1 VEHSPTVEGEWSAKR
16 ARLAA
21 PTLSLISLAWRG
33 LSLTL
38 DFDRESSEFRGVHD
52 STQRGHRAMCVTAR
66 DGGGQSMTRNVPD
79 KERQKL
85 SAEVSLLESLDVEQL
100 RARWKILFETEAPP
114 RFSRDL
120 LMHAVAYRIQERV
133 LGGLKP
139 ATRRLFERVSQ
150 DARARRPIR
159 VAPVRKLA
167 PGALLIRQWGGAK
180 HQVTVLE
187 GGVMFRGKLYR
198 SLSAVAR
205 VITGNRWSGP
215 LFFGLKARLKEVPGD
230 GAR

>member
-1 VEHSPTVEGEWSAKR
+1 
-16 ARLAA
+16 
-21 PTLSLISLAWRG
+21 
-33 LSLTL
+33 
-38 DFDRESSEFRGVHD
+38 
-52 STQRGHRAMCVTAR
+52 
-66 DGGGQSMTRNVPD
+66 MTRNVPD

-100 RARWKILFETEAPP
+100 RARWKILYETQAPT
-114 RFSRDL
+114 RFSLAL
-120 LMHAVAYRIQERV
+120 LMRAVAYRMQERV

-187 GGVMFRGKLYR
+187 RGVMFRGKLYR

>member
-1 VEHSPTVEGEWSAKR
+1 
-16 ARLAA
+16 
-21 PTLSLISLAWRG
+21 
-33 LSLTL
+33 
-38 DFDRESSEFRGVHD
+38 
-52 STQRGHRAMCVTAR
+52 
-66 DGGGQSMTRNVPD
+66 MTRNIPE

-85 SAEVSLLESLDVEQL
+85 STEITLLESLDVAQL
-100 RARWKILFETEAPP
+100 KTRWKILYETEAPT
-114 RFSRDL
+114 RFSREL
-120 LMHAVAYRIQERV
+120 LMHAVAYRMQERV

-150 DARARRPIR
+150 DGRARWPIR

-167 PGALLIRQWGGAK
+167 PGALLIREWGGAK

-187 GGVMFRGKLYR
+187 KGVMFRGKLYR
-198 SLSAVAR
+198 SLSEVAR

-215 LFFGLKARLKEVPGD
+215 LFFGLKARLKEVSGD

>member
-1 VEHSPTVEGEWSAKR
+1 
-16 ARLAA
+16 
-21 PTLSLISLAWRG
+21 
-33 LSLTL
+33 
-38 DFDRESSEFRGVHD
+38 
-52 STQRGHRAMCVTAR
+52 
-66 DGGGQSMTRNVPD
+66 MTRNVPD

-120 LMHAVAYRIQERV
+120 LMRAVAYRIQERV

-187 GGVMFRGKLYR
+187 RGVMFRGKLYR

>member
-1 VEHSPTVEGEWSAKR
+1 
-16 ARLAA
+16 
-21 PTLSLISLAWRG
+21 
-33 LSLTL
+33 
-38 DFDRESSEFRGVHD
+38 
-52 STQRGHRAMCVTAR
+52 
-66 DGGGQSMTRNVPD
+66 MTRNVPD

-85 SAEVSLLESLDVEQL
+85 SAEVSLLESLDLEQL
-100 RARWKILFETEAPP
+100 RARWKILFETEALP

-120 LMHAVAYRIQERV
+120 LMRAVAYRIQERV

>member
-1 VEHSPTVEGEWSAKR
+1 
-16 ARLAA
+16 
-21 PTLSLISLAWRG
+21 
-33 LSLTL
+33 
-38 DFDRESSEFRGVHD
+38 
-52 STQRGHRAMCVTAR
+52 
-66 DGGGQSMTRNVPD
+66 MTRNVPD

-120 LMHAVAYRIQERV
+120 LMRAVAYRIQERV

-215 LFFGLKARLKEVPGD
+215 LFFGLKTRLKEVSGD

>member
-1 VEHSPTVEGEWSAKR
+1 MRLLIKVR
-16 ARLAA
+16 A
-21 PTLSLISLAWRG
+21 TLSLISLAWRG

-52 STQRGHRAMCVTAR
+52 STQRGHRAMGVTAR

-100 RARWKILFETEAPP
+100 RERWKILFETEAPP

-120 LMHAVAYRIQERV
+120 LMRAVAYRIQERV

-187 GGVMFRGKLYR
+187 RGVMFRGKRYR
-198 SLSAVAR
+198 SLSEVAR

-215 LFFGLKARLKEVPGD
+215 LFFGLKTRLKEVSGD

>member
-120 LMHAVAYRIQERV
+120 LMRAVAYRIQERV

-139 ATRRLFERVSQ
+139 KSTAAALRNPLKTPRGPCTAIKVQLPA
-150 DARARRPIR
+150 ARP
-159 VAPVRKLA
+159 
-167 PGALLIRQWGGAK
+167 K
-180 HQVTVLE
+180 H
-187 GGVMFRGKLYR
+187 
-198 SLSAVAR
+198 S
-205 VITGNRWSGP
+205 
-215 LFFGLKARLKEVPGD
+215 
-230 GAR
+230 

>member
-1 VEHSPTVEGEWSAKR
+1 
-16 ARLAA
+16 
-21 PTLSLISLAWRG
+21 
-33 LSLTL
+33 
-38 DFDRESSEFRGVHD
+38 
-52 STQRGHRAMCVTAR
+52 
-66 DGGGQSMTRNVPD
+66 MTRNVPD

-100 RARWKILFETEAPP
+100 RARWKILFETEALP
-114 RFSRDL
+114 RFSHDL
-120 LMHAVAYRIQERV
+120 LMRAVAYRIQERV

-187 GGVMFRGKLYR
+187 GGVMFRSKPYR

-215 LFFGLKARLKEVPGD
+215 LFFGLKTRLKEVSGD

>member
-1 VEHSPTVEGEWSAKR
+1 
-16 ARLAA
+16 
-21 PTLSLISLAWRG
+21 
-33 LSLTL
+33 
-38 DFDRESSEFRGVHD
+38 
-52 STQRGHRAMCVTAR
+52 
-66 DGGGQSMTRNVPD
+66 MTRNVPD

-120 LMHAVAYRIQERV
+120 LMRAVAYRIQERV

-187 GGVMFRGKLYR
+187 RGGVMFRGKLYR

-215 LFFGLKARLKEVPGD
+215 LFFGLKARLKEVSDD

>member
-1 VEHSPTVEGEWSAKR
+1 
-16 ARLAA
+16 
-21 PTLSLISLAWRG
+21 
-33 LSLTL
+33 
-38 DFDRESSEFRGVHD
+38 
-52 STQRGHRAMCVTAR
+52 
-66 DGGGQSMTRNVPD
+66 MTRNVPE

-85 SAEVSLLESLDVEQL
+85 SAEIAFLESLDVAQL
-100 RARWKILFETEAPP
+100 RARWKILYETEAPA

-120 LMHAVAYRIQERV
+120 LMRAVAYRMQERV

-159 VAPVRKLA
+159 VAPVRQLA
-167 PGALLIRQWGGAK
+167 PGALLIREWGGTRR
-180 HQVTVLE
+180 QVAVLE
-187 GGVMFRGKLYR
+187 SGVMFRGKPYR
-198 SLSAVAR
+198 SLSEVAR

-215 LFFGLKARLKEVPGD
+215 LFFGLKARPKEVSCD

>member
-1 VEHSPTVEGEWSAKR
+1 
-16 ARLAA
+16 
-21 PTLSLISLAWRG
+21 
-33 LSLTL
+33 
-38 DFDRESSEFRGVHD
+38 
-52 STQRGHRAMCVTAR
+52 
-66 DGGGQSMTRNVPD
+66 MTRNVPD
-79 KERQKL
+79 KEGQKL
-85 SAEVSLLESLDVEQL
+85 SAEIALLKSLDVDQL
-100 RARWKILFETEAPP
+100 RARWKILYETQAPT

-120 LMHAVAYRIQERV
+120 LMRAVAYRMQERV

-139 ATRRLFERVSQ
+139 ATRRLFKRVSQ
-150 DARARRPIR
+150 DARARRPIS
-159 VAPVRKLA
+159 VAPLRKLA

-187 GGVMFRGKLYR
+187 RGVMFRGKPYR

-215 LFFGLKARLKEVPGD
+215 LFFGLKTRLKEVPGD